1 MGLIAEDLSDND
13 DDSVIFESH
22 EESRLTATEELEFY
36 PENIGIKDEVQVKD
50 SGVIHAREY
59 QLEMFE
65 ESLKR
70 NIIVAMDTGTGKTQV
85 YVLAWPEVYSRLT
98 SFGIRAYNTLGP
110 SLEFKQN
117 WKSLILVKPIVWFL
131 TPTVALCE
139 QQARVLRSQIPA
151 VQIKT
156 LVGAD
161 GVETWSNV
169 RIWDDYLKN
178 VRIVVST
185 YQVLLDAVNH
195 AFVRMDRLSLIVFDE
210 AHNCRG
216 KHSGAKIMDRYRV
229 SKNAGLPIPSILG
242 LTASPIVSSK
252 LDTLDKIE
260 QTLDAV
266 CKSPSIHRDE
276 LLSVVKRPT
285 MTHAFYTRPDEDDD
299 YPLTKTMKSL
309 ANVYYN
315 LDINK
320 DPYIVRLRRDER
332 ERSQVALD
340 RALKNQDTYVFNQVQ
355 SFWRKSVT
363 IHRELGTWAVD
374 YFISTSVA
382 QFLKSIRENDSWF
395 QGWDTQE
402 KQYLA
407 NALQGV
413 KISTSYP
420 LEYGMTDSGISS
432 KVAALIRE
440 LSHSVDGTI
449 GIVFVRE
456 IATVAIL
463 SHILSIHPA
472 IKDRYRV
479 GTMIGTSNH
488 ISQKRDL
495 GAPNKTEYAQNLKD
509 FQDGKLNLLIATSVL
524 EEGIDVPACNM
535 VVCFDPPANLKTFI
549 QRRGRARMKESKLIL
564 LMSEVTTQVEQWME
578 LEEEMKRRYEE
589 DRRRV
594 QLEEMEQP
602 EVEPFYIPETGA
614 HLDFDQ
620 AKSHLE
626 HFCRKLSNHQYADTR
641 PYYIF
646 KRTPHPLGEV
656 PQVSATVVLPMS
668 LPVELRRVESTGLW
682 FTEKSASKDAAFL
695 AYTAI
700 YKAGFLNDNLMPL
713 QTEIT
718 NDVESRAS
726 EIEVNEQRSP
736 WTRIARA
743 WGDQKELY
751 QRRLRLVDHHGDVL
765 CEFDATLPVPFP
777 ALPYINII
785 WDRYNHWKIELGQT
799 KVISTEDLQADQSL
813 ALLDLAF
820 RHRGWEAR
828 DTARSILHIRSPT
841 QDIPFGELV
850 GQKSVE
856 EACLDGTTLIRFN
869 KAPYLFKEWLPS
881 LDAEFPVPESLKGEP
896 VDIPWLLLEMW
907 IKRKDFLHHF
917 TQPSTSDSI
926 KPNYIV
932 RPARLCRVD
941 GIHVSNVHF
950 GMLIPSIMHM
960 IEIHL
965 VATELCNTILK
976 DVGFKDISLVITA
989 ISAPSAREETNYERF
1004 EFLGDSTLKLLA
1016 TATITANNPIFTEGY
1031 LDAFKTSTVSNARLC
1046 RAAVE
1051 TGLDRFI
1058 LKKPFTGAKWKPI
1071 YVEDVLD
1078 LNDNADDKRVM
1089 STKTLA
1095 DVVEALVGA
1104 AYEDGGIDGTD
1115 GIDKA
1120 LTCLRIF
1127 IPDVQPDKQWHS
1139 LDSACKEIFN
1149 QTTMSTYL
1157 PPPLAPLEEL
1167 IGYSFRNK
1175 NLLVEAATHSSF
1187 GFVDS
1192 TGNCM
1197 ERLEFLGDAI
1207 LDSVVVSALWKF
1219 PRNMSQGEMHL
1230 LRTAC
1235 VNGDLLGFF
1244 GMEWSIEQ
1252 EATQISED
1260 KTTIETSTTLP
1271 FWKFMRHTSQDM
1283 GIAQHVAEERHA
1295 QEREAIL
1302 EAIKHGSEY
1311 PWAQLFHLHIPKF
1324 FSDFFESVLGAVW
1337 VDSQSLDVC
1346 ASVVEK
1352 VGILPYLR
1360 RMLAGGVDVLHP
1372 KNHLGHEAGRIA
1384 KPVEYQTEVRDAQGR
1399 DRELICR
1406 VLVGDEMIA
1415 EVGGGVSPEE
1425 VQTRAAYA
1433 AYKILV
1439 KRREEG
1445 GGVGK

>member
-1 MGLIAEDLSDND
+1 MATPGILSSALSMDLISADLSDSD
-13 DDSVIFESH
+13 DDPVISESH
-22 EESRLTATEELEFY
+22 AEPQLAATGELEPH
-36 PENIGIKDEVQVKD
+36 PEVIDVRDDVQVKD

-85 YVLAWPEVYSRLT
+85 AVLRIQAE
-98 SFGIRAYNTLGP
+98 
-110 SLEFKQN
+110 LE
-117 WKSLILVKPIVWFL
+117 KSDPHKIVWFL

-139 QQARVLRSQIPA
+139 QQARVLRLQIPA

-156 LVGAD
+156 LIGAD
-161 GVETWSNV
+161 GVQTWSHV
-169 RIWDDYLKN
+169 HIWDDYLKN

-229 SKNAGLPIPSILG
+229 SKNAGLQIPSILG

-252 LDTLDKIE
+252 LDTLERIE

-285 MTHAFYTRPDEDDD
+285 MTHAFYTQPDEDDF
-299 YPLTKTMKSL
+299 PLTSTMESL
-309 ANVYYN
+309 ARVYYG

-320 DPYIVRLRRDER
+320 DPYIVRLRRDTR
-332 ERSQVALD
+332 ERSQIALERALD
-340 RALKNQDTYVFNQVQ
+340 NKDTYVFNQVQ

-374 YFISTSVA
+374 YFISVSVV

-407 NALQGV
+407 NALQNV
-413 KISTSYP
+413 KTSTPSP
-420 LEYGMTDSGISS
+420 LEHGMTDSGISS
-432 KVAALIRE
+432 KVATLVRE
-440 LSHSVDGTI
+440 LSRSVDGTI

-463 SHILSIHPA
+463 SHILSTHPL
-472 IKDRYRV
+472 IKDRFRI
-479 GTMIGTSNH
+479 GTMIGTSNY

-509 FQDGKLNLLIATSVL
+509 FQDGRLDLLIATSVL

-564 LMSEVTTQVEQWME
+564 LMSEVTTQVEQWMA

-589 DRRRV
+589 DMRDV

-602 EVEPFYIPETGA
+602 EVESFYIPTTGA
-614 HLDFDQ
+614 YLDFDQ

-646 KRTPHPLGEV
+646 KRTPNPLGEV

-668 LPVELRRVESTGLW
+668 LPPELRRVESTGLW

-700 YKAGFLNDNLMPL
+700 YKAGCKDGCKAPFINDNLMPFKAEST
-713 QTEIT
+713 Q
-718 NDVESRAS
+718 DVESRAPV
-726 EIEVNEQRSP
+726 IEVHGQRNP
-736 WTRIARA
+736 WTRIAHA

-751 QRRLRLVDHHGDVL
+751 QRRIRLVDQHGDVL

-777 ALPYINII
+777 ALPHINII
-785 WDRYNHWKIELGQT
+785 WDRYNHWGIELGQT
-799 KVISTEDLQADQSL
+799 KLISAEDLQADQSL

-820 RHRGWEAR
+820 RHRQWEAR

-850 GQKSVE
+850 GKKSVE
-856 EACLDGTTLIRFN
+856 EACLDGTTLIRFDG
-869 KAPYLFKEWLPS
+869 APYLFKQLLPS
-881 LDAEFPVPESLKGEP
+881 LDLDLPVPETLKGEP
-896 VDIPWLLLEMW
+896 TDVPWLLLEKW

-917 TQPSTSDSI
+917 TQASSSDST
-926 KPNYIV
+926 KSTQIV

-976 DVGFKDISLVITA
+976 DVEFSDISLVITA

-1004 EFLGDSTLKLLA
+1004 EFLGDTTLKLLT
-1016 TATITANNPIFTEGY
+1016 TATITANNPNFPEGY
-1031 LDAFKTSTVSNARLC
+1031 LDAIKMSIVSNARLC

-1051 TGLDRFI
+1051 TGLDKFI
-1058 LKKPFTGAKWKPI
+1058 LKKEFTGAKWKPI
-1071 YVEDVLD
+1071 YVEDILE
-1078 LNDNADDKRVM
+1078 LNDNMDDKRVV

-1095 DVVEALVGA
+1095 DVVEALIGA
-1104 AYEDGGIDGTD
+1104 AYQDG

-1120 LTCLRIF
+1120 LACLRIF
-1127 IPDVQPDKQWHS
+1127 IPDVEWHS
-1139 LDSACKEIFN
+1139 LDSACGEIFG
-1149 QTTMSTYL
+1149 QTIMSTYL
-1157 PPPLAPLEEL
+1157 PPPLAPLEKL

-1207 LDSVVVSALWKF
+1207 LDSVIVSALWDF
-1219 PRNMSQGEMHL
+1219 ERDMLQDEMHL

-1235 VNGDLLGFF
+1235 INGDLLGFL

-1260 KTTIETSTTLP
+1260 KSTIETSTTLP

-1283 GIAQHVAEERHA
+1283 SMAQHVAEERHA
-1295 QEREAIL
+1295 QEREAVL
-1302 EAIKHGSEY
+1302 KAIEHGSEY

-1324 FSDFFESVLGAVW
+1324 FSDFFESMLGAVW
-1337 VDSQSLDVC
+1337 VDSRSLDVC
-1346 ASVVEK
+1346 ADVVEK
-1352 VGILPYLR
+1352 AGILPYLR
-1360 RMLAGGVDVLHP
+1360 RMVADGVDVLHP
-1372 KNHLGHEAGRIA
+1372 KNHLGHEAGRIG

-1406 VLVGDEMIA
+1406 VLVGDEVIA

-1425 VQTRAAYA
+1425 VQTRAAYK
-1433 AYKILV
+1433 AYKILAE
-1439 KRREEG
+1439 RRKVNGPG
-1445 GGVGK
+1445 G

>member
-1 MGLIAEDLSDND
+1 MKSML
-13 DDSVIFESH
+13 
-22 EESRLTATEELEFY
+22 R
-36 PENIGIKDEVQVKD
+36 
-50 SGVIHAREY
+50 
-59 QLEMFE
+59 
-65 ESLKR
+65 
-70 NIIVAMDTGTGKTQV
+70 
-85 YVLAWPEVYSRLT
+85 
-98 SFGIRAYNTLGP
+98 IRALSMPANISLRCLRRVSNVTLSSQWTQGQERLRWL
-110 SLEFKQN
+110 SLESKQN
-117 WKSLILVKPIVWFL
+117 WKSLLLIKPIVWFL

-139 QQARVLRSQIPA
+139 QQARVLRLQIPA

-161 GVETWSNV
+161 GVETWSDV
-169 RIWDDYLKN
+169 RIWDNYLKN

-216 KHSGAKIMDRYRV
+216 KHSGAKIMGRYRD

-252 LDTLDKIE
+252 LDTLEKIE

-285 MTHAFYTRPDEDDD
+285 MTHVFYTRPDEDDF
-299 YPLTKTMKSL
+299 PLTNTMKSL
-309 ANVYYN
+309 ASVYYG

-320 DPYIVRLRRDER
+320 DPYIVRLRRDMR
-332 ERSQVALD
+332 ERSQVALE
-340 RALKNQDTYVFNQVQ
+340 RALENQDTYVFKQVQ

-363 IHRELGTWAVD
+363 IHRELGTRAVD
-374 YFISTSVA
+374 YFISASIA

-413 KISTSYP
+413 KTSTPSP
-420 LEYGMTDSGISS
+420 LEYGTADSGISS
-432 KVAALIRE
+432 KVAALVRE
-440 LSHSVDGTI
+440 LSHSADGTI

-463 SHILSIHPA
+463 SHILSIHPL
-472 IKDRYRV
+472 IKDRFRV

-549 QRRGRARMKESKLIL
+549 QRRGRARMRESKLVL
-564 LMSEVTTQVEQWME
+564 LISEVTTQVEEWME

-589 DRRRV
+589 ETRRV

-602 EVEPFYIPETGA
+602 EVEPFYVPKTGA

-626 HFCRKLSNHQYADTR
+626 HFCRKLSNHQYADSR

-646 KRTPHPLGEV
+646 KRTPNPLGEV

-668 LPVELRRVESTGLW
+668 LPPELRRVESTGLW

-700 YKAGFLNDNLMPL
+700 YKAGYLNDNLMPL
-713 QTEIT
+713 NTEIT
-718 NDVESRAS
+718 HDVESRAP
-726 EIEVNEQRSP
+726 EIEVNGQRSP
-736 WTRIARA
+736 WARIARA

-777 ALPYINII
+777 ALPYINVI
-785 WDRYNHWKIELGQT
+785 WDRYNHWRIELGET

-820 RHRGWEAR
+820 RHRQWETR
-828 DTARSILHIRSPT
+828 DAARSILHIRSPT

-850 GQKSVE
+850 GQQSVE
-856 EACLDGTTLIRFN
+856 EACLDSTRLIRFGG
-869 KAPYLFKEWLPS
+869 APYSFKVLLPS
-881 LDAEFPVPESLKGEP
+881 LGQDFPIPESLKGEP
-896 VDIPWLLLEMW
+896 VDAPWLLLEKW

-917 TQPSTSDSI
+917 TEPPKSDST
-926 KPNYIV
+926 KPTQMV

-950 GMLIPSIMHM
+950 GMLIPSIMHK

-976 DVGFKDISLVITA
+976 DVEFKDISLVITA
-989 ISAPSAREETNYERF
+989 ISAPSAREGTNYERL
-1004 EFLGDSTLKLLA
+1004 EFLGDTTLKLLA
-1016 TATITANNPIFTEGY
+1016 TATITANRPNFPEGY
-1031 LDAFKTSTVSNARLC
+1031 LDAIKMSIVSNARLC

-1051 TGLDRFI
+1051 TGLDKFI
-1058 LKKPFTGAKWKPI
+1058 LKKEFTGAKWKPI
-1071 YVEDVLD
+1071 YIEDMLD
-1078 LNDNADDKRVM
+1078 INDNADDKRVV

-1095 DVVEALVGA
+1095 DVVEALIGA
-1104 AYEDGGIDGTD
+1104 AYEDGGID
-1115 GIDKA
+1115 KA
-1120 LTCLRIF
+1120 LACLRIF
-1127 IPDVQPDKQWHS
+1127 VPEVEWHS
-1139 LDSACKEIFN
+1139 LDSACNKIFD
-1149 QTTMSTYL
+1149 QTAMSTYL

-1175 NLLVEAATHSSF
+1175 NILVEAATHSSF
-1187 GFVDS
+1187 GYVDS

-1207 LDSVVVSALWKF
+1207 LDSVIVSVIWDF
-1219 PRNMSQGEMHL
+1219 ERDMSQHEMHL

-1235 VNGDLLGFF
+1235 INGDLLGFL

-1260 KTTIETSTTLP
+1260 KSTIETSTTLP

-1283 GIAQHVAEERHA
+1283 GIVQQAAEERHS
-1295 QEREAIL
+1295 QEREAVL
-1302 EAIKHGSEY
+1302 EAINHGSEY

-1346 ASVVEK
+1346 ASVVER

-1372 KNHLGHEAGRIA
+1372 KNHLGHEAGKIG
-1384 KPVEYQTEVRDAQGR
+1384 KPVEYQTEVHDAQGG
-1399 DRELICR
+1399 DRELVCR
-1406 VLVGDEMIA
+1406 VLVGDEVIA

-1439 KRREEG
+1439 ARGEKERVCKGEG
-1445 GGVGK
+1445 E